1 MYTYLFNSIDSKF
14 KKFFMKKSGTHK
26 QHGPIAWK
34 IITEHCIKSDNQ
46 NIRRALCRTHTLT
59 LVEHD
64 NDVDKL
70 IMNVEENNAML
81 EACGQEDKALAANLF
96 RILKEAPCREFVD
109 WVLSK
114 QTAWD
119 EGNNFDVENFMKNA
133 KTKYNNFVTDGLW
146 K

>member
-1 MYTYLFNSIDSKF
+1 M
-14 KKFFMKKSGTHK
+14 
-26 QHGPIAWK
+26 
-34 IITEHCIKSDNQ
+34 KSDNQ
-46 NIRRALCRTHTLT
+46 NIRRALCRTHTWT
-59 LVEHD
+59 LAEHE

-70 IMNVEENNAML
+70 ITNIEENNTML

-119 EGNNFDVENFMKNA
+119 EGSNFDVENFMKN
-133 KTKYNNFVTDGLW
+133 TKPSTTIL
-146 K
+146 